1 VYKVADIKTKV
12 RGTVKT
18 LDKTVN
24 TSARIKS
31 NVVFT
36 KDKIEN
42 SYTPEGENEI
52 EYASNKISNSAN
64 ISANK
69 GIYTFNK
76 YGKKAVKESAE
87 NIDKGVER
95 VKAFKNK
102 IAKKKEK
109 ETLEKSAK
117 EISSSI
123 KSKTINV
130 TKKSTGKFVKT
141 ANSTSLKSIKTS
153 QNIAIQTEKTAKA
166 TAKVAQKTA
175 QRIKAAAEASVKV
188 TKATVKA
195 IIHTIKMML
204 NATKALITFL
214 IAGGWIVTMII
225 VVICMIGFLVSS
237 IFGIFFTNEY
247 DENSKSMTQV
257 ISELN
262 TEFMNKITTI
272 QQENPYDEYDI
283 TGSRAEWKDV
293 LAVYVAKYSNGD
305 YQTEMMSLDDS
316 KIEELKKIFWEMN
329 EVSFTKDV
337 TTEEQTI
344 IHLTWTEH
352 KTVTHTT
359 LHITINNKTTE
370 DMANQ
375 YNFNSSQ
382 REQLAELL
390 KDDYISMWS
399 NVIYGSTGSNDIVEV
414 AKSQIGNVGGQPYW
428 SWYGFTSRVEWCA
441 TFVSWCANECGYID
455 SGIIPKFASCESEG
469 VAWFK
474 ACGLWQEAGYTP
486 KAGDIIFFD
495 WADSNDGQADHVGIV
510 EKVENGR
517 VYTIEGNSNDSCKQ
531 RDYDLN
537 SNEIRGYGTP
547 MY

>member
-1 VYKVADIKTKV
+1 
-12 RGTVKT
+12 
-18 LDKTVN
+18 
-24 TSARIKS
+24 
-31 NVVFT
+31 
-36 KDKIEN
+36 
-42 SYTPEGENEI
+42 
-52 EYASNKISNSAN
+52 
-64 ISANK
+64 
-69 GIYTFNK
+69 
-76 YGKKAVKESAE
+76 
-87 NIDKGVER
+87 
-95 VKAFKNK
+95 
-102 IAKKKEK
+102 
-109 ETLEKSAK
+109 
-117 EISSSI
+117 
-123 KSKTINV
+123 
-130 TKKSTGKFVKT
+130 
-141 ANSTSLKSIKTS
+141 
-153 QNIAIQTEKTAKA
+153 
-166 TAKVAQKTA
+166 
-175 QRIKAAAEASVKV
+175 
-188 TKATVKA
+188 
-195 IIHTIKMML
+195 
-204 NATKALITFL
+204 
-214 IAGGWIVTMII
+214 
-225 VVICMIGFLVSS
+225 
-237 IFGIFFTNEY
+237 
-247 DENSKSMTQV
+247 
-257 ISELN
+257 
-262 TEFMNKITTI
+262 
-272 QQENPYDEYDI
+272 
-283 TGSRAEWKDV
+283 
-293 LAVYVAKYSNGD
+293 
-305 YQTEMMSLDDS
+305 MMSLDDS
-316 KIEELKKIFWEMN
+316 KIDELKKIFWEMN

>member
-1 VYKVADIKTKV
+1 
-12 RGTVKT
+12 
-18 LDKTVN
+18 
-24 TSARIKS
+24 
-31 NVVFT
+31 
-36 KDKIEN
+36 
-42 SYTPEGENEI
+42 
-52 EYASNKISNSAN
+52 
-64 ISANK
+64 
-69 GIYTFNK
+69 
-76 YGKKAVKESAE
+76 
-87 NIDKGVER
+87 
-95 VKAFKNK
+95 
-102 IAKKKEK
+102 
-109 ETLEKSAK
+109 
-117 EISSSI
+117 
-123 KSKTINV
+123 
-130 TKKSTGKFVKT
+130 
-141 ANSTSLKSIKTS
+141 
-153 QNIAIQTEKTAKA
+153 
-166 TAKVAQKTA
+166 
-175 QRIKAAAEASVKV
+175 
-188 TKATVKA
+188 
-195 IIHTIKMML
+195 
-204 NATKALITFL
+204 
-214 IAGGWIVTMII
+214 MII

-247 DENSKSMTQV
+247 DENSKSITQV